1 MNNYIIATIKDW
13 NINQFHK
20 SKYKNKKN
28 WFLISE
34 PKMLTFKFINSIK
47 PKYIFFPHWSEKVSS
62 KITKNFECICFH
74 ETSLPFGRGG
84 SPIQNLILRNYKKT
98 FISAIKMTDV
108 LDGGP
113 IYLKKKLKLNGNADE
128 IFIRA
133 SKIIFQMIDMI
144 INKKIFPIDQKGK
157 VTKFKR
163 IHPKKSKISKK
174 ISSLDKLYNHIRMLD
189 AKTYPT
195 AFIEYGNL
203 RIEFKQPKKDK
214 KMICSK
220 VNIKLI

>member
-47 PKYIFFPHWSEKVSS
+47 PKYIFFPHWNKKVSS

-74 ETSLPFGRGG
+74 ETNLPFGRGG

-98 FISAIKMTDV
+98 YISAIKMTDV

-113 IYLKKKLKLNGNADE
+113 IYLKKKLKLNGNADD

-133 SKIIFQMIDMI
+133 SKIIFQMIDIM

-157 VTKFKR
+157 VTRFKR

-174 ISSLDKLYNHIRMLD
+174 NSSLEKVYNHIRMLD

-203 RIEFKQPKKDK
+203 RIEFKKPKKK
-214 KMICSK
+214 RKMICSE